1 MYRRTLFLV
10 AVASVAT
17 GLVGL
22 WSHAQVNNDHLLIT
36 GVTDAKV
43 TLQQGLIAA
52 AKQGRPI
59 SGKFE
64 VEDGK
69 LQLSIY
75 TAKDGKFS
83 EVIVDHTTGNV
94 AKSESITEGEDLTE
108 AKSQNAAMEK
118 AKTDLKAAV
127 EKSAAAT
134 SGSRAISVTPAL
146 KDGHAIASVILLA
159 GQQMQTVEQ
168 PLE

>member
-1 MYRRTLFLV
+1 MHRRTLLLV

-17 GLVGL
+17 GLVSQG
-22 WSHAQVNNDHLLIT
+22 SHAQDHLLIT
-36 GVTDAKV
+36 GVTGAKV
-43 TLQQGLIAA
+43 TLQEGLTAA

-94 AKSESITEGEDLTE
+94 AKSESITEGEDLAE

-118 AKTDLKAAV
+118 VKNDLKAAV
-127 EKSAAAT
+127 DKSTAAT

-146 KDGHAIASVILLA
+146 KDGRAVASITVLT
-159 GQQMQTVEQ
+159 GQQIQTVEQ

>member
-1 MYRRTLFLV
+1 MHRRTLFLV

-17 GLVGL
+17 SLVGQ
-22 WSHAQVNNDHLLIT
+22 WSLAQVRSDHLLIT
-36 GVTDAKV
+36 GVTGAKV
-43 TLQQGLIAA
+43 TLQQGLTAA
-52 AKQGRPI
+52 ATQGRPI

-83 EVIVDHTTGNV
+83 EVIVDHTTGTV
-94 AKSESITEGEDLTE
+94 AKSDSITEGEDLAE
-108 AKSQNAAMEK
+108 AKSQNAAMDK

-127 EKSAAAT
+127 EKSVAAT

-146 KDGHAIASVILLA
+146 KDGHAVASVTLLA
-159 GQQMQTVEQ
+159 GQQIQTVEQ

>member
-1 MYRRTLFLV
+1 MHRRTLFLG

-17 GLVGL
+17 GLVGERGR
-22 WSHAQVNNDHLLIT
+22 AQVRNDHLLVT
-36 GVTDAKV
+36 GVRDAKV

-94 AKSESITEGEDLTE
+94 AKSESITEGEDLAE

-146 KDGHAIASVILLA
+146 KDGHAVASVTLLA
-159 GQQMQTVEQ
+159 GEQIQTVEQ

>member
-1 MYRRTLFLV
+1 MYRRTIFLA

-17 GLVGL
+17 SLVGQGSL
-22 WSHAQVNNDHLLIT
+22 AKVRSEQLVIT
-36 GVTDAKV
+36 GVTNGKV
-43 TLQQGLIAA
+43 TVQQGLTAA
-52 AKQGRPI
+52 TKQGRPI

-83 EVIVDHTTGNV
+83 EAIVDHTTGSV
-94 AKSESITEGEDLTE
+94 AKSESITEGEDLAE
-108 AKSQNAAMEK
+108 AKSQNAAMDK

-127 EKSAAAT
+127 EKSVAAI
-134 SGSRAISVTPAL
+134 SGSRAITVTPAL
-146 KDGHAIASVILLA
+146 KDGDAVASVTLLA
-159 GQQMQTVEQ
+159 GEQIQTLEQ
-168 PLE
+168 PLD